1 MRKRAMATKNPDTN
15 QPLGE
20 RYPGLFIGFA
30 VVLIVTAESLVEW
43 LL

>member
-1 MRKRAMATKNPDTN
+1 MKPMATRNPPPD

-30 VVLIVTAESLVEW
+30 IFLIVTAESLVEW